1 MSESIA
7 HSGKG
12 LPLHTKILI
21 GLALGAI
28 AGVVA
33 NLTLGGTHDAVVWI
47 NKYLAGPIGQIFLRL
62 LFMIVMPLVF
72 ASIALGVAG
81 LGDLRKVGRVGGKAI
96 SYFFIT
102 TALAATLGVL
112 LVLAVRPGS
121 RIAPEVRTS
130 LLETYA
136 TDASAKVDVANQQ
149 QFGIQTLVNVV
160 TNNPLKSAVDMD
172 MIGLIFFGLMFGAA
186 LTLIPM
192 ARARPMIDVLE
203 ALQDV
208 VIKIVEM
215 AMRLAPFG
223 VAGLIFGVTSRFGLQ
238 LLAPLGTYILVVLG
252 GLLLHVVVTL
262 SLIIRFGAGLSPAL
276 FFKRIRSSILTAFS
290 TSSSAATLPTNLA
303 VAEQN
308 LGIPNQIAGF
318 VLPIGTTM
326 CMNGTALFEGITVM
340 FLAQVF
346 GVDLT
351 LGMMVIVMVM
361 SVITAVGAAGVP
373 GGSIPLLVGILV
385 MFGIPAE
392 GIALILGVDRI
403 LDMSRTTVNTIGD
416 LSATAVIA
424 RSEGVWN
431 AGMVPAVEMLGQTA
445 LPLDESPGWPT
456 PGNQIGEPLPGA
468 VRDVAAI
475 SQPTGRNTA

>member
-1 MSESIA
+1 MSEPIA

-28 AGVVA
+28 AGVAA
-33 NLTLGGTHDAVVWI
+33 NLTLGGTHEAVVWV
-47 NKYLAGPIGQIFLRL
+47 NKYLAGPVGQIFLRL

-96 SYFFIT
+96 AYFLIT
-102 TALAATLGVL
+102 TALAATLGIL

-136 TDASAKVDVANQQ
+136 TDASARVEVSQQQ

-160 TNNPLKSAVDMD
+160 TNNPLKSAVEMD

-192 ARARPMIDVLE
+192 VRARPMINVLE

-215 AMRLAPFG
+215 AMKLAPFG
-223 VAGLIFGVTSRFGLQ
+223 VAGLIFGVTSRFGLS
-238 LLAPLGTYILVVLG
+238 LLQPLGTYILVVLG

-262 SLIIRFGAGLSPAL
+262 SAIIRFGAGLSPGL
-276 FFKRIRSSILTAFS
+276 YFKRIRASILTAFS
-290 TSSSAATLPTNLA
+290 TSSSAATLPTNIA

-351 LGMMVIVMVM
+351 LGMMIIVMVM

-416 LSATAVIA
+416 LSAAAVIA

-431 AGMVPAVEMLGQTA
+431 AGMVPAVEMLGRA
-445 LPLDESPGWPT
+445 DVPMDESPGWPT
-456 PGNQIGEPLPGA
+456 SGNAIGEPLAGRAPEPVVVAPPPGP
-468 VRDVAAI
+468 R
-475 SQPTGRNTA
+475 QL

>member
-21 GLALGAI
+21 GLAIGAV
-28 AGVVA
+28 AGVVV
-33 NLTLGGTHDAVVWI
+33 NLTLGGTHGAVVWV
-47 NKYLAGPIGQIFLRL
+47 NTYLAGPIGQIFLRL

-96 SYFFIT
+96 SYFLIT
-102 TALAATLGVL
+102 TALAATLGIL

-121 RIAPEVRTS
+121 RIPDEVRAS
-130 LLETYA
+130 LLTTYA
-136 TDASAKVDVANQQ
+136 SDASAKVEVSAQQ
-149 QFGIQTLVNVV
+149 KFGIQTLVNVV

-172 MIGLIFFGLMFGAA
+172 MIGLIFFGIMFGAA

-192 ARARPMIDVLE
+192 ARARPMLDVLE

-215 AMRLAPFG
+215 AMRLAPYG
-223 VAGLIFGVTSRFGLQ
+223 VAGLIFGVTSRFGLE
-238 LLAPLGTYILVVLG
+238 LLKPLGTYILVVLG
-252 GLLLHVVVTL
+252 GLLLHVLVTL

-276 FFKRIRSSILTAFS
+276 YFKRIRASILTAFS

-308 LGIPNQIAGF
+308 LGIPNHIAGF

-346 GVDLT
+346 GVELT
-351 LGMMVIVMVM
+351 LGTMIIVMVM

-416 LSATAVIA
+416 LSAAAVIA
-424 RSEGVWN
+424 RSEGVWS
-431 AGMVPAVEMLGQTA
+431 AAMVPPVEMLGKA
-445 LPLDESPGWPT
+445 SVALDESPGWPT
-456 PGNQIGEPLPGA
+456 PANQIGEPLPGPRADMPA
-468 VRDVAAI
+468 VA
-475 SQPTGRNTA
+475 PPGRSKI

>member
-1 MSESIA
+1 MSEPIA

-12 LPLHTKILI
+12 IPLHTKILI

-28 AGVVA
+28 LGVVA
-33 NLTLGGTHDAVVWI
+33 NLTLGGTHETVVWV

-62 LFMIVMPLVF
+62 LFMIVMPLVL

-96 SYFFIT
+96 AYFLIS
-102 TALAATLGVL
+102 TALAATLGIL

-121 RIAPEVRTS
+121 RIPDDVRAS
-130 LLETYA
+130 LLTTYA
-136 TDASAKVDVANQQ
+136 SDASAKVDAANQQ

-160 TNNPLKSAVDMD
+160 TNNPIKSMVDMD
-172 MIGLIFFGLMFGAA
+172 MIGVIFFGIMIGAA

-192 ARARPMIDVLE
+192 VRARPMIDVLE
-203 ALQDV
+203 SLQDV

-215 AMRLAPFG
+215 AMRLAPYG

-252 GLLLHVVVTL
+252 GLLIHVLVTL
-262 SLIIRFGAGLSPAL
+262 SLIIRFGAGLSPVL
-276 FFKRIRSSILTAFS
+276 FFKRIRASILTAFS

-326 CMNGTALFEGITVM
+326 CMNGTALFEGITIL

-346 GVDLT
+346 GVELT
-351 LGMMVIVMVM
+351 VGTMVIVMVM

-373 GGSIPLLVGILV
+373 GGSIPLLVGLLV

-424 RSEGVWN
+424 RSEGVWSP
-431 AGMVPAVEMLGQTA
+431 AMVPPIEMLGREA
-445 LPLDESPGWPT
+445 VALDESPGWPT
-456 PGNQIGEPLPGA
+456 PANQIGEPLPGRRPDA
-468 VRDVAAI
+468 PVVV
-475 SQPTGRNTA
+475 PPPGRSKI

>member
-21 GLALGAI
+21 GLGVGAV
-28 AGVVA
+28 AGVVV
-33 NLTLGGTHDAVVWI
+33 NLTLGGTHGTVVWI
-47 NKYLAGPIGQIFLRL
+47 NTYLAGPIGQIFLRL

-96 SYFFIT
+96 AYFLIT
-102 TALAATLGVL
+102 TALAATLGIL

-121 RIAPEVRTS
+121 RIPDDVRAS
-130 LLETYA
+130 LLTTYA
-136 TDASAKVDVANQQ
+136 SDASAKVDVSAQQ
-149 QFGIQTLVNVV
+149 EFGIQTLVNVV

-172 MIGLIFFGLMFGAA
+172 MIGLIFFGIMFGAA

-203 ALQDV
+203 ALQEV

-215 AMRLAPFG
+215 AMRLAPYG

-238 LLAPLGTYILVVLG
+238 LLAPLGNYILVVLG
-252 GLLLHVVVTL
+252 GLLVHVLVTL

-276 FFKRIRSSILTAFS
+276 FFKRIRSSIFTAFS

-326 CMNGTALFEGITVM
+326 CMNGTALFEGVTVI

-351 LGMMVIVMVM
+351 VGTMVIVMIM

-385 MFGIPAE
+385 MFGVPAE

-416 LSATAVIA
+416 LSATAVVA
-424 RSEGVWN
+424 RSEGVWS
-431 AGMVPAVEMLGQTA
+431 AAMVPPVEMLGKATVA
-445 LPLDESPGWPT
+445 LDESPGWPT
-456 PGNQIGEPLPGA
+456 PANQIGEPLPGRMADIPAA
-468 VRDVAAI
+468 V
-475 SQPTGRNTA
+475 PPGRSEI